1 MQSGSRAQHR
11 PLLAFL
17 RRPEIKTVANRT
29 SLAASLRGAS
39 LRAVCANTAV
49 QFKMEDTRLSR
60 RIWAFSVSEAPL
72 QHQERALGVKL
83 RVLHVA
89 ETLRLLSVMFMV
101 VKLHICAF
109 IHERPRGCS
118 GVLEVVISVYNLW
131 TYSRTL

>member
-1 MQSGSRAQHR
+1 MLCAPIQLCNLKWKTHDFQDEFG
-11 PLLAFL
+11 AFSQFL
-17 RRPEIKTVANRT
+17 KRHFSTKSEPGGQ
-29 SLAASLRGAS
+29 AASA
-39 LRAVCANTAV
+39 
-49 QFKMEDTRLSR
+49 
-60 RIWAFSVSEAPL
+60 
-72 QHQERALGVKL
+72 
-83 RVLHVA
+83 HVA